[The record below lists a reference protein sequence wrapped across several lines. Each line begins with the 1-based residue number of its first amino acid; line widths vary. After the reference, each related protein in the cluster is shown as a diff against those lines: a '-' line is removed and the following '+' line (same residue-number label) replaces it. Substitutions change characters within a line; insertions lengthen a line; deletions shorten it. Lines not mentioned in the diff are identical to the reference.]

1 MLEEILASHLIHARF
16 LWEDDFDGFLRDRA
30 SRLLEL
36 IESAMGKAIPGR
48 DAEEVINAFG
58 SPL

>member
-1 MLEEILASHLIHARF
+1 LR
-16 LWEDDFDGFLRDRA
+16 EDDFYGFLRDRA
-30 SRLLEL
+30 SSLLDL

-58 SPL
+58 TPL